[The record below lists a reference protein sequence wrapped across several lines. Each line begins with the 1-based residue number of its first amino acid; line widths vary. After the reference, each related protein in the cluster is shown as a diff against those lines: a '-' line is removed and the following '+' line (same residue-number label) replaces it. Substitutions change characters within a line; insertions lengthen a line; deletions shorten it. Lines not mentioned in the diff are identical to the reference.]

1 MRHSLSDEST
11 RASTVFGSWC
21 GSQHNIVPQEEIL
34 TVFKNKS
41 RRLGKGKEKDVGQ
54 VITILD
60 DV

>member
-21 GSQHNIVPQEEIL
+21 GSHHNSVPQEEIL

-41 RRLGKGKEKDVGQ
+41 RRLGKGKVKDVGQ
-54 VITILD
+54 VITISD

>member
-11 RASTVFGSWC
+11 HASTVFGSWC
-21 GSQHNIVPQEEIL
+21 GSQYNIVPQEEIL

-41 RRLGKGKEKDVGQ
+41 KRLEKGKEKDVGQ